1 MSKQDYYE
9 ILGVK
14 RNATSEEIK
23 KAYRKLALTYHP
35 DKNPN
40 NPPAEEKFKAAA
52 EAYGVLSDPEKRQR
66 YDQLG
71 HEGMRQEAY
80 RSSQT
85 SAKDIFSRYSDI
97 FEGTPFE
104 TFFQSSTQGYS
115 RQGSDLKIKLKLTLQ
130 EIANGVTK
138 KVKIKKYV
146 PCESCGGNGAER
158 GTALT
163 TCKNCK
169 GTGQI
174 NKVAQTMLGQILTQ
188 GICSA
193 CHGEGKIIITPCPTC
208 RGEGHTMAA
217 PILEIKIPAGVR
229 GGMQLSMRGQGNAP
243 RQGGVPGDLII
254 TIEEQ
259 EDPLLKREG
268 NNVHYQLTIS
278 FFEAV
283 FGIEKEIIT
292 LSGPTKIKLEPGTQS
307 GKILRLRG
315 KGIKDIEGYGQGDQ
329 LIHIQVWT
337 PEKLSKQEKETLE
350 SLKDSTNFIPQPG
363 KQEKNFFEKFKSLF
377 KN

>member
-40 NPPAEEKFKAAA
+40 NPQAEEKFKAAA
-52 EAYGVLSDPEKRQR
+52 EAYGILSDPGKRQR

-71 HEGMRQEAY
+71 HEGIRQEAY
-80 RSSQT
+80 RSSQA
-85 SAKDIFSRYSDI
+85 SAEDIFSRYSDI

-146 PCESCGGNGAER
+146 PCESCGGNGAEH
-158 GTALT
+158 GTALK
-163 TCKNCK
+163 TCENCK
-169 GTGQI
+169 GTGKI

-188 GICSA
+188 GICFA

-217 PILEIKIPAGVR
+217 PILEIKVPAGVR

-243 RQGGVPGDLII
+243 RQGGMPGDLII

-278 FFEAV
+278 FLEAV
-283 FGIEKEIIT
+283 FGTEKEIIT

-315 KGIKDIEGYGQGDQ
+315 KGIKSIEGYGQGDQ